1 MKLRGQNCTYAQKKH
16 RMLLDGDRCKV
27 LCLSRNNELCKHKRR
42 KKPYLVSSSAEKD
55 LWLLWTTGWTGA
67 DSFSGLTVSAV
78 AKRADATL
86 WCVNEN
92 ITCEIGVAAFT
103 PFAALL
109 PSQLEHRVQ
118 PWGCPSGKTQMRG
131 ARWEHSAK
139 RPKGKEPDRKPNGIR
154 TPQGW
159 ISGRAFSQDRRWSP
173 GKDKRSLQRCVS
185 LGARGTQACLATG
198 GPFWPWGSGIRHTW
212 LVTLVLAKQAVPASI
227 AGAGAHPT
235 ALPGLSGA
243 VSPEPQ
249 RTQAPK

>member
-1 MKLRGQNCTYAQKKH
+1 MKLRGQNCTYGLKKH

-42 KKPYLVSSSAEKD
+42 KKPYLVSSSAKKD

-86 WCVNEN
+86 WCINEN
-92 ITCEIGVAAFT
+92 IMCETGVAAFT

-118 PWGCPSGKTQMRG
+118 PWGL
-131 ARWEHSAK
+131 HSEK
-139 RPKGKEPDRKPNGIR
+139 RPEGKEPDRKTKWYSNPSRVDIR
-154 TPQGW
+154 KGFL
-159 ISGRAFSQDRRWSP
+159 SGQWSP
-173 GKDKRSLQRCVS
+173 GKDKRSLHRCVS
-185 LGARGTQACLATG
+185 LGARGTQACLATRG
-198 GPFWPWGSGIRHTW
+198 QFWPRSSAIRHT
-212 LVTLVLAKQAVPASI
+212 LVVTLVLAKQAVPGSI
-227 AGAGAHPT
+227 AGARAHPT

-243 VSPEPQ
+243 VSAEPQ
-249 RTQAPK
+249 CTQAPK